1 MLLAI
6 MRIISYFPF
15 LAFHCCSCISSPA
28 SVKDRKCNPGF
39 QLHPVYSCVDINE
52 CDSSPCD
59 PSMVC
64 KNSVGTFACLC
75 QEGFI
80 AAHGDVSSSKDT
92 ICHDVDECESED
104 TCGKNTTCQNS
115 AGSYSCIY
123 DPGFRRKPVNAHHV
137 TPESP
142 LNCPNPEK
150 QKNSTLVPCD
160 PKRSETLEQPNSS
173 DSGSCPLMEV
183 AHRFLDKVCQN
194 FNVSKDSQAITE
206 FVNGL
211 LNQSSQLANMEVTQR
226 LNTVAA
232 ILDLMENTAMAIA
245 LTLPRPGEKTISETS
260 FALKIQVAGGQN
272 ESTDGLVVM
281 QVWNNT
287 MEINWRTVTGVNHSD
302 FAAVSLLVF
311 SNMES
316 ILNSEIRGES
326 SGRAQKTE
334 QTVPLNSKV
343 ITATISNRAA
353 SHELPEV
360 VNFTLKLNQ
369 GKNSNQKVECVYWKR
384 TAVESIWSSEGCIV
398 FGSNET
404 HVMCQC
410 DHLTSFAIL
419 MAPVE
424 IEDDFS
430 MMVISTIG
438 LIVSVLCLAASI
450 VVFTK
455 CRSIQNANT
464 TVHKHLS
471 VNLFLAQLLFLTGIH
486 VGNKILCALIA
497 GCLHYLFLTVFA
509 WMLLDA
515 LQLFIACRHLTVKTF
530 THRHVIRQRY
540 LYPSGY
546 AVSALIVIISAAIR
560 PSGYGSEKYC
570 WLNLESGFQWSF
582 QGPVCFVIVVNMV
595 LFIWTLC
602 LLQHHLSTRDV
613 NVSKIKD
620 TRTLT
625 LKAWARLFVLGC
637 TWIIGIFNVNE
648 NTTFLSYIFIVVN
661 SLQGLFIFLVYCVFN
676 QQVKNEFQKLLFKRR
691 AASLT
696 VTTNIV
702 MTSSETKTA

>member
-1 MLLAI
+1 
-6 MRIISYFPF
+6 MRIISYFAF
-15 LAFHCCSCISSPA
+15 LVFHCCYCVSGPA
-28 SVKDRKCNPGF
+28 SRKNQDCALGF
-39 QLHPVYSCVDINE
+39 KHHPVYLCVDINE
-52 CDSSPCD
+52 CDSSPCGQ
-59 PSMVC
+59 SMVC
-64 KNSVGTFACLC
+64 KNSVGTYACLC

-80 AAHGDVSSSKDT
+80 ATPGGAGKNT
-92 ICHDVDECESED
+92 ICQDVDECKKEAL
-104 TCGKNTTCQNS
+104 CGKNTTCQNS
-115 AGSYSCIY
+115 IGSYSCIY
-123 DPGFRRKPVNAHHV
+123 DAGFRPKPV

-150 QKNSTLVPCD
+150 RKNSTLVPCD
-160 PKRSETLEQPNSS
+160 PKRFKNLEQPNSW
-173 DSGSCPLMEV
+173 DNGSCSAMEV

-194 FNVSKDSQAITE
+194 FNVSKDSQAVTE

-211 LNQSSQLANMEVTQR
+211 LNRSSELANMEVTQR
-226 LNTVAA
+226 LNTAAA

-245 LTLPRPGEKTISETS
+245 LTLPHPGEQTISETS
-260 FALKIQVAGGQN
+260 FALKIQVSGGQN

-326 SGRAQKTE
+326 SGGAQKATH
-334 QTVPLNSKV
+334 TVPLNSKV

-353 SHELPEV
+353 SDELSEV

-384 TAVESIWSSEGCIV
+384 TAVESIWSSEGCTV
-398 FGSNET
+398 FGTNQT

-438 LIVSVLCLAASI
+438 LIVSLLCLAASI

-486 VGNKILCALIA
+486 AGNKILCALIA

-515 LQLFIACRHLTVKTF
+515 LQLFIACRHLTVKAF
-530 THRHVIRQRY
+530 THRHVIRRRY

-560 PSGYGSEKYC
+560 PSGYGSEKDC
-570 WLNLESGFQWSF
+570 WLNLESGFRWSF
-582 QGPVCFVIVVNMV
+582 QGPVCFVIVVNVV
-595 LFIWTLC
+595 LFIWTMC
-602 LLQHHLSTRDV
+602 LLQYHLSTRDV

-625 LKAWARLFVLGC
+625 LKASARLFVVGC
-637 TWIIGIFNVNE
+637 TWIFGIFNVNE
-648 NTTFLSYIFIVVN
+648 YTTFLSYIFIVVN
-661 SLQGLFIFLVYCVFN
+661 TLQGLFIFLVYCVFN
-676 QQVKNEFQKLLFKRR
+676 QQPI
-691 AASLT
+691 LT
-696 VTTNIV
+696 PFP
-702 MTSSETKTA
+702 EE

>member
-1 MLLAI
+1 
-6 MRIISYFPF
+6 
-15 LAFHCCSCISSPA
+15 
-28 SVKDRKCNPGF
+28 
-39 QLHPVYSCVDINE
+39 
-52 CDSSPCD
+52 
-59 PSMVC
+59 
-64 KNSVGTFACLC
+64 
-75 QEGFI
+75 
-80 AAHGDVSSSKDT
+80 
-92 ICHDVDECESED
+92 VDECESED

-160 PKRSETLEQPNSS
+160 PKRSETLE
-173 DSGSCPLMEV
+173 
-183 AHRFLDKVCQN
+183 
-194 FNVSKDSQAITE
+194 QAITE

-486 VGNKILCALIA
+486 VGNK
-497 GCLHYLFLTVFA
+497 
-509 WMLLDA
+509 
-515 LQLFIACRHLTVKTF
+515 
-530 THRHVIRQRY
+530 
-540 LYPSGY
+540 
-546 AVSALIVIISAAIR
+546 
-560 PSGYGSEKYC
+560 
-570 WLNLESGFQWSF
+570 
-582 QGPVCFVIVVNMV
+582 
-595 LFIWTLC
+595 
-602 LLQHHLSTRDV
+602 
-613 NVSKIKD
+613 
-620 TRTLT
+620 
-625 LKAWARLFVLGC
+625 
-637 TWIIGIFNVNE
+637 
-648 NTTFLSYIFIVVN
+648 
-661 SLQGLFIFLVYCVFN
+661 
-676 QQVKNEFQKLLFKRR
+676 VKNEFQKLLFKRR